1 MKMKKFL
8 LYTLLITL
16 LVSCGNKSNQA
27 EPVATAKIEHPE
39 WVYNAVLYEVNTRQ
53 FTPEGTF
60 TAFAAELPRLGE
72 LGVDILWFMP
82 IQPIGEK
89 DRKGTLG
96 SYYSIRDY
104 TAVNSE
110 FGTLDDFR
118 TVVDQAHGLGMKVIL
133 DWVANHTSR
142 DAVWVEAHPDWYVRD
157 SLGELN
163 VMYDWTDIAQLD
175 YSKPEMREAMIASML
190 FWVRETGID
199 GFRCDVAGELP
210 TDFWVAAKDSLI
222 ALKHDIFMLAEAEKP
237 ELNDSLFDAYYA
249 WDFHHRMNAVAQGVE
264 NVDSLRASF
273 DRMTDRFAPDAIP
286 MFFTSNH
293 DENSWNGTEFERM
306 GEAARSFAVLTYLLP
321 GMPLIYSGQ
330 EAGYDHRLAFF
341 EKDVIDWS
349 DPQDFTSFYSALNRF
364 KKEQKALQ
372 APGRSGEM
380 NEIVNDRPES
390 VWSFRRMNEGNE
402 VIAILNLSNEAV
414 EVAFEQPVPGE
425 AYHLFPGGEEAEV
438 AGMMQ
443 LRPWEYRVFYK

>member
-163 VMYDWTDIAQLD
+163 VMTGQILPSSITAN
-175 YSKPEMREAMIASML
+175 RRC
-190 FWVRETGID
+190 VR
-199 GFRCDVAGELP
+199 R
-210 TDFWVAAKDSLI
+210 
-222 ALKHDIFMLAEAEKP
+222 
-237 ELNDSLFDAYYA
+237 
-249 WDFHHRMNAVAQGVE
+249 
-264 NVDSLRASF
+264 
-273 DRMTDRFAPDAIP
+273 
-286 MFFTSNH
+286 
-293 DENSWNGTEFERM
+293 
-306 GEAARSFAVLTYLLP
+306 
-321 GMPLIYSGQ
+321 
-330 EAGYDHRLAFF
+330 
-341 EKDVIDWS
+341 
-349 DPQDFTSFYSALNRF
+349 
-364 KKEQKALQ
+364 
-372 APGRSGEM
+372 
-380 NEIVNDRPES
+380 
-390 VWSFRRMNEGNE
+390 
-402 VIAILNLSNEAV
+402 
-414 EVAFEQPVPGE
+414 
-425 AYHLFPGGEEAEV
+425 
-438 AGMMQ
+438 
-443 LRPWEYRVFYK
+443 